1 RSQASSPRAETRR
14 AEDVI
19 GEPRASGAQSSWLL
33 PSCSPPP
40 LERVETDLEV
50 PPPPDVAAPL
60 LRVRTCVA
68 VDGELGPD
76 EDLEPLLAVL
86 RTGTAEL
93 DGPGAPAPPL
103 ARVRVAT
110 AAPALDA

>member
-1 RSQASSPRAETRR
+1 M
-14 AEDVI
+14 
-19 GEPRASGAQSSWLL
+19 
-33 PSCSPPP
+33 
-40 LERVETDLEV
+40 EV

-76 EDLEPLLAVL
+76 EDFEPLLAVL

-93 DGPGAPAPPL
+93 DGPGAPPVPL